1 MSAARARES
10 GVTSL
15 AYRMLSRAGSALLF
29 PVMAIVLAL
38 VIGAIIVAATGNNPA
53 AAYGALLD
61 GAFGSAPAVGRTLV
75 NATPLVL
82 TGLAFAIP
90 FRASMFN
97 IGGEGQLFI
106 GAIAAAAVGTT
117 IAGSGPF
124 WVAVIILVCLVAGF
138 VWGAIPGLLKARFG
152 AHEVITT
159 IMLNYVGINLAYWLA
174 QNPFSGH
181 GTVPGTGTVSAK
193 LPYLSLSLG
202 QANYGSLV
210 ALIAAAVAFVLLWR
224 TTLGYRLRTV
234 GHSPEAARYAG
245 MKLGMSTVLAMAIG
259 GAFAGLGGGIEVIG
273 TFGKMSVP
281 FVSNLGFNGIGVAM
295 LGRNHPAGIV
305 LGAVLLGALQGGA
318 QQMQFATNV
327 PLDLANVIIAVIL
340 LFVTATG
347 LVQLILGK
355 RRALAAAPGTLNKES

>member
-1 MSAARARES
+1 MSAA
-10 GVTSL
+10 GVT
-15 AYRMLSRAGSALLF
+15 GSFARRLLVGSIRALLF
-29 PVMAIVLAL
+29 PVVAIVLAL

-106 GAIAAAAVGTT
+106 GAITAAALGTT
-117 IAGSGPF
+117 VAGSGVV
-124 WVAVIILVCLVAGF
+124 WVAIIILACLAAGF
-138 VWGAIPGLLKARFG
+138 LWGAIPGLLKARFG

-174 QNPFSGH
+174 QHPFSGH
-181 GTVPGTGTVSAK
+181 GTVPGTGFVSAR
-193 LPYLSLSLG
+193 LAYLGGGLG

-210 ALIAAAVAFVLLWR
+210 AILAAVAAYLLLWR
-224 TTLGYRLRTV
+224 TTLGYTLRAV

-245 MKLGMSTVLAMAIG
+245 MSLGLSTTLAMAIG
-259 GAFAGLGGGIEVIG
+259 GAFAAVGGGIEVIG
-273 TFGKMSVP
+273 TFGSMSVP

-305 LGAVLLGALQGGA
+305 LGALLLGALQGGA
-318 QQMQFATNV
+318 QQMQFATQV
-327 PLDLANVIIAVIL
+327 PLDLANVIIAIIL
-340 LFVTATG
+340 LFVTAVG
-347 LVQLILGK
+347 LVELLIGRKRLRAMLSGRRGK
-355 RRALAAAPGTLNKES
+355 EA